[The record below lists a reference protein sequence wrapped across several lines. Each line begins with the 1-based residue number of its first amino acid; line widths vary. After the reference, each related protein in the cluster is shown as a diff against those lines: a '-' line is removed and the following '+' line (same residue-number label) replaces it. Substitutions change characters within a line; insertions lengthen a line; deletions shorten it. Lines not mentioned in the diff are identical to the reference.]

1 MARAIAGRNAVAVFT
16 ADFSVLAERA
26 EDADFRDRRV
36 RRVLRRA
43 VRVAAIA

>member
-26 EDADFRDRRV
+26 AGADFRALSG